1 MNTKKFFI
9 FSLLFLAMAG
19 LVVQVNAGNT
29 DRVGTAGAQELLI
42 PVGARGTALGGSMVA
57 CVGGVDAVY
66 WNPAGIASSK
76 QSVEAMFSHMTY
88 IADIG
93 LTNLAVATKLGFGSL
108 AFSFQS
114 INFGDIAQ
122 TSEDSPEGTGITF
135 SPTYFTLG
143 ASFSR
148 AMTDRIYIGV
158 TAKMVSEKIMGM
170 SASGAALDMGVQYVT
185 GIGLKF
191 GVAMK
196 NYGTGLK
203 FGGSDTERL
212 VDLPD
217 TEPQTPERRLNVPT
231 QQAEFPSTFELG
243 VSYEVRPMDMLK
255 ATVMANFI
263 NQNFGN
269 DEIAG
274 GVELV
279 YNDMFFLRGGYTY
292 GSNAVKYLYK
302 SDFIFGPTLG
312 AGLKYNLT
320 GNTNL
325 AIDYAY
331 RMTEFFDD
339 GNIFT
344 LKLEF

>member
-9 FSLLFLAMAG
+9 FSLLLLAMAG
-19 LVVQVNAGNT
+19 LVVQVNAGNA
-29 DRVGTAGAQELLI
+29 DRIGTAGAQELLI
-42 PVGARGTALGGSMVA
+42 PVGARGTALGGSSIA
-57 CVGGVDAVY
+57 AISGVDAMY
-66 WNPAGIASSK
+66 WNPAGIAGSK

-114 INFGDIAQ
+114 INFGEIGQ
-122 TSEDSPEGTGITF
+122 TSEDAPQGTGVTF
-135 SPTYFTLG
+135 SPTFFTLG

-185 GIGLKF
+185 NVGLRF

-203 FGGSDTERL
+203 FNGSDTERL
-212 VDLPD
+212 VELPD
-217 TEPQTPERRLNVPT
+217 TEPQTPERRLSIPT
-231 QQAEFPSTFELG
+231 QEAEFPSTFELG
-243 VSYEVRPMDMLK
+243 VSYEVKPMDLLK

-269 DEIAG
+269 DEVAG
-274 GVELV
+274 GIELA
-279 YNDMFFLRGGYTY
+279 YNNMFFLRGGYTY
-292 GSNAVKYLYK
+292 GTNAQKYIWK
-302 SDFIFGPTLG
+302 SDYIFGPTLG

-320 GNTNL
+320 GSTNL

-331 RMTEFFDD
+331 RMTEFFEDS
-339 GNIFT
+339 NIFT